1 MTDCPPQLRGDLSKW
16 LCEINTGVYV
26 GQVSQRVREAL
37 WIRVCENLKNGRA
50 TMVYSTNG
58 EQKMDFRVHNTAW
71 EPVDYDGLKLMRR
84 PLPQAV
90 QPSEMIKPGFSHAA
104 KRQMAQRAH
113 AKAGTV
119 PDSFVVVDLET
130 TGLDP
135 AKDGIIEL
143 AAIRIEA
150 GKETQRFAALVQR
163 NRKLPKTVV
172 ELTGITDQLLKEQGE
187 PLEQALQGFL
197 AFVGKDRLVGYN
209 IAFDM
214 GFLRSAC
221 TGFRKPVLTNRCT
234 DLLNLARRRI
244 YGVPNYQLP
253 TLAKHLEL
261 PCKEVRRAQN
271 DCELLLQLYWK
282 LNEFH

>member
-16 LCEINTGVYV
+16 LFEINTGVYV

-37 WIRVCENLKNGRA
+37 WMRVCDNLKNGRA

-90 QPSEMIKPGFSHAA
+90 QSQETLKPGFSHAA

-113 AKAGTV
+113 TKAGIAL
-119 PDSFVVVDLET
+119 DSFVILNLET
-130 TGLDP
+130 TGLNP
-135 AKDGIIEL
+135 AEDSIIEL

-150 GKETQRFAALVQR
+150 GEESQRFAALVQC

-214 GFLRSAC
+214 GFLRTAC